1 MLSSQGNGKYLSG
14 RWQRERQQAM
24 QAGSISGDYS
34 QAQLEL
40 TDVEIGGVY
49 IDETYQTNT
58 SPIDPLSNSKIRDI
72 RDIPM
77 RK

>member
-1 MLSSQGNGKYLSG
+1 
-14 RWQRERQQAM
+14 M